1 MKRFQALSDKLRL
14 CSRCGRYSGPQANF
28 CDSCGK
34 AFFPTQVFV
43 PTQRGFRAFVAEHP
57 RITIVVGSIAIWGAL
72 ILVAIFIGVSV
83 ASVSTSNNV
92 PAAQTDKKTEG
103 DKKKDGR
110 ITMAALGAQQIKRS
124 MRDPD
129 SFKLTSVLIIDK
141 TGAVCYE
148 YRGRNGFNGMNFGQA
163 VFSANSRVFKTNEM
177 AGFSKA
183 WNKECAHQEG
193 TENVEFVSWLIK

>member
-1 MKRFQALSDKLRL
+1 LSDKPRL
-14 CSRCGRYSGPQANF
+14 CLRCGRYSGPQANF
-28 CDSCGK
+28 CDSCGQ
-34 AFFPTQVFV
+34 AFFPHAGFRT
-43 PTQRGFRAFVAEHP
+43 PQRPFRAFVAEHP

-83 ASVSTSNNV
+83 GSNSTSANV
-92 PAAQTDKKTEG
+92 PAAQTDKKTEA

-110 ITMAALGAQQIKRS
+110 VTMAALGAQQIKHS

-129 SFKLTSVLIIDK
+129 SFTLTSVLIIDK

-148 YRGRNGFNGMNFGQA
+148 YRARNGFNGMNFGQA
-163 VFSANSRVFKTNEM
+163 VFSANSAVFKTNEM
-177 AGFSKA
+177 AGFTKA

-193 TENVEFVSWLIK
+193 TENVELVSWLIK